1 MFDDPRDV
9 NRGLGNRDPYQYGNM
24 PSEGSGYALPIALLA
39 IVVIIG
45 GLIAFAPTANQQ
57 TASNDPAVTRDG
69 PAACGAG
76 RPAEDRPPVAVIL
89 RDTTIRFVN

>member
-45 GLIAFAPTANQQ
+45 GLIAFAPSTNQQ
-57 TASNDPAVTRDG
+57 TASTDPAASRSA
-69 PAACGAG
+69 PA
-76 RPAEDRPPVAVIL
+76 PAPAPMAPPK
-89 RDTTIRFVN
+89 TTAPSQ

>member
-24 PSEGSGYALPIALLA
+24 PREDAGYALPIALLA

-45 GLIAFAPTANQQ
+45 GLIAFAPTTNQQ
-57 TASNDPAVTRDG
+57 TASNDPAVTRTA
-69 PAACGAG
+69 PA
-76 RPAEDRPPVAVIL
+76 PAPVAPPK
-89 RDTTIRFVN
+89 TTAPSQ

>member
-24 PSEGSGYALPIALLA
+24 PCEGSGYALPIALLA

-45 GLIAFAPTANQQ
+45 GLIAFAPTHQ
-57 TASNDPAVTRDG
+57 PADREQRSGGHAQCAGSGARADGAAEDHGAVAVNLRDG
-69 PAACGAG
+69 
-76 RPAEDRPPVAVIL
+76 
-89 RDTTIRFVN
+89 TTGP

>member
-45 GLIAFAPTANQQ
+45 GLIAFAPSTNQQ
-57 TASNDPAVTRDG
+57 TASSDPAVTRSA
-69 PAACGAG
+69 PA
-76 RPAEDRPPVAVIL
+76 PAPAPIAPPK
-89 RDTTIRFVN
+89 TTAPSQ

>member
-24 PSEGSGYALPIALLA
+24 PPSEGSGYALPIALLA

-45 GLIAFAPTANQQ
+45 GLIAFAPTTNQQ
-57 TASNDPAVTRDG
+57 TASNDPAVTRTAPAPAPMT
-69 PAACGAG
+69 PAA
-76 RPAEDRPPVAVIL
+76 PPK
-89 RDTTIRFVN
+89 TTAPSQ

>member
-45 GLIAFAPTANQQ
+45 GLIAFAPTTNQQ
-57 TASNDPAVTRDG
+57 TAANQPAIERSAP
-69 PAACGAG
+69 PAS
-76 RPAEDRPPVAVIL
+76 PAPMTPPA
-89 RDTTIRFVN
+89 TTPAPKQ

>member
-57 TASNDPAVTRDG
+57 TASNDPAVTRTA
-69 PAACGAG
+69 PPTAA
-76 RPAEDRPPVAVIL
+76 PVAPPK
-89 RDTTIRFVN
+89 TTAPSQ

>member
-9 NRGLGNRDPYQYGNM
+9 NRGVSNRDPYQYNSA
-24 PSEGSGYALPIALLA
+24 PVEGSSYALPIALVA

-57 TASNDPAVTRDG
+57 TASNETPVTRNA
-69 PAACGAG
+69 PAPS
-76 RPAEDRPPVAVIL
+76 PAPSPMTPP
-89 RDTTIRFVN
+89 TTTAPQQ

>member
-24 PSEGSGYALPIALLA
+24 PREDAGSGYALPIALLA

-45 GLIAFAPTANQQ
+45 GLIAFAPTTNQQ
-57 TASNDPAVTRDG
+57 TAANDPAMTRTA
-69 PAACGAG
+69 PA
-76 RPAEDRPPVAVIL
+76 PAPAPMAPPK
-89 RDTTIRFVN
+89 TTAPSQ

>member
-45 GLIAFAPTANQQ
+45 GLIAFAPSTNQQ
-57 TASNDPAVTRDG
+57 TASSDPAATRSA
-69 PAACGAG
+69 PA
-76 RPAEDRPPVAVIL
+76 PAPSPMAPPK
-89 RDTTIRFVN
+89 TTAPSQ

>member
-45 GLIAFAPTANQQ
+45 GLIAFAPSTNQQ
-57 TASNDPAVTRDG
+57 TASSDPGMTRTA
-69 PAACGAG
+69 PA
-76 RPAEDRPPVAVIL
+76 PAPTPVAPPK
-89 RDTTIRFVN
+89 TTAPSQ